1 MLEVRQYTKNE
12 IAQILHTRDNQGIQR
27 KLDRWGI
34 KFSVT
39 GRGGNCVYII
49 QKIPEKRKFKI
60 LCMTDLGMNPQTDF
74 TLFRN
79 FVYYFMNDPD
89 FRWLPDTA
97 LEQKMTERGSR
108 ISRQTIRAYKRCMER
123 ANLIYEGGE
132 YVYYFAARGQLRR
145 AEAEEYKAAWAE
157 YWKYKERLNHAE
169 AMARIFEKYGGYPK
183 KHSTITGNAFT
194 QALWNKLNA
203 LACAGVE
210 RELSNSD

>member
-1 MLEVRQYTKNE
+1 MLEVRQYTRNE
-12 IAQILHTRDNQGIQR
+12 VAEILHTRDNQGIQR

-39 GRGGNCVYII
+39 GRGDNRVYII
-49 QKIPEKRKFKI
+49 QKIPEKCEFKI

-97 LEQKMTERGSR
+97 LEQKMTEHGSH
-108 ISRQTIRAYKRCMER
+108 ISQQTIRAYKRCMER
-123 ANLIYEGGE
+123 ANLTVEDG
-132 YVYYFAARGQLRR
+132 YVYYFAAHGNRR
-145 AEAEEYKAAWAE
+145 IVEVEEYKAAWAE
-157 YWKYKERLNHAE
+157 YWEYRERLDHAE
-169 AMARIFEKYGGYPK
+169 AMARIFKKYGGYPK
-183 KHSTITGNAFT
+183 KSSSITGNAFT